1 MTFTAF
7 FELSW
12 DVVWNPGTFPPV
24 IIKKWDTKKQLL
36 SHKNENIIEG
46 FFSQKFVK
54 LKINVYRSPF
64 MLVLKISRSQKLINM
79 PKRCLQVKSS

>member
-46 FFSQKFVK
+46 FFAEVRQTE
-54 LKINVYRSPF
+54 N
-64 MLVLKISRSQKLINM
+64 
-79 PKRCLQVKSS
+79 

>member
-46 FFSQKFVK
+46 FFFAEVRQTENQCVS
-54 LKINVYRSPF
+54 
-64 MLVLKISRSQKLINM
+64 
-79 PKRCLQVKSS
+79 